1 MDDKDKL
8 LSLDS
13 ITYIDSAEGM
23 ARRVLN
29 DLQKSGLTKQELAR
43 AYKVGLRHGGFDYPN
58 LIRLG
63 SFLKEIVSMSKSIH
77 IK

>member
-1 MDDKDKL
+1 MEKKNEL
-8 LSLDS
+8 LTLDS

-29 DLQKSGLTKQELAR
+29 DLEKCGLSKKELAR
-43 AYKVGLRHGGFDYPN
+43 AYKTGLQCGGFDYPN

-63 SFLKEIVSMSKSIH
+63 ELLQEI
-77 IK
+77 IKLSAHC

>member
-1 MDDKDKL
+1 MDDKDEL

-23 ARRVLN
+23 AKRVLN
-29 DLQKSGLTKQELAR
+29 DLQKSGFTKQELAR
-43 AYKVGLRHGGFDYPN
+43 AYKVGLRHGSFDYPN

-63 SFLKEIVSMSKSIH
+63 SFLKEIVSMSKSIR